1 MVYSLIVSALVSFG
15 LIVGSLLHS
24 HFSVY
29 LLINCLGLILG
40 SLIPSNDTTI
50 PKINKSTFKDLTGEK
65 RIGLIAM
72 SIVFCVMF
80 ISVVLSFLQSTTNG
94 IINLVIY
101 AIFMLAFYF
110 CSNSSV
116 VNEALGLRVPYRGIM
131 GTALMPLLLFVYSLF
146 SKGIIIPFIMCAALG
161 YSMAILIRLVD
172 VLGTPIAFPFSKDN
186 ISVFKIDRSANLVA
200 YNVIVIGIGIV
211 LFLLMLLF

>member
-15 LIVGSLLHS
+15 LIVGSLLHR

-80 ISVVLSFLQSTTNG
+80 ISVVLSFLQSTMNG

-116 VNEALGLRVPYRGIM
+116 VNEYSFNASITVRVQ
-131 GTALMPLLLFVYSLF
+131 
-146 SKGIIIPFIMCAALG
+146 FIRKRYYATFYYVCCF
-161 YSMAILIRLVD
+161 R
-172 VLGTPIAFPFSKDN
+172 VLYGNFD
-186 ISVFKIDRSANLVA
+186 
-200 YNVIVIGIGIV
+200 
-211 LFLLMLLF
+211 

>member
-24 HFSVY
+24 HFSVF
-29 LLINCLGLILG
+29 LLILCWG
-40 SLIPSNDTTI
+40 
-50 PKINKSTFKDLTGEK
+50 KK

-131 GTALMPLLLFVYSLF
+131 GTALMPLLLF
-146 SKGIIIPFIMCAALG
+146 G

-186 ISVFKIDRSANLVA
+186 ISVFKIDKSANLVA